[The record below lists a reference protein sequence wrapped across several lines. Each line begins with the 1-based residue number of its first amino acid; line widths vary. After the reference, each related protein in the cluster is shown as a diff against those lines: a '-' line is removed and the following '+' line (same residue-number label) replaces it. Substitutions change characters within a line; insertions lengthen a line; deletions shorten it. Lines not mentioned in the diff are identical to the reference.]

1 MILWQ
6 GVFYTVILS
15 MCVFGI
21 YMHHVYID
29 MLNISKLFMKIV
41 FFNMIF
47 RNENCK
53 NMTFLEGRFVLT
65 NVPPNSKKFVC
76 HLCEYTNIFWISSKI
91 YLHFHLAV
99 FFLSKMWKNVR
110 KSYWYFSKINI
121 SSIFL
126 LVASYMFWC
135 YWLMGYVKMS

>member
-1 MILWQ
+1 
-6 GVFYTVILS
+6 

-53 NMTFLEGRFVLT
+53 NMTFLEGQFVMT
-65 NVPPNSKKFVC
+65 NVPPN
-76 HLCEYTNIFWISSKI
+76 
-91 YLHFHLAV
+91 
-99 FFLSKMWKNVR
+99 
-110 KSYWYFSKINI
+110 
-121 SSIFL
+121 
-126 LVASYMFWC
+126 
-135 YWLMGYVKMS
+135 